1 MYTDKIDKERVQ
13 KTKRSKKVDTDV
25 TEEEMEKNIENAIDI
40 LDEYIDQSRESTSS
54 VSQNHQKKCTF
65 YKKQQQIQTQSWPE
79 FFFLK
84 YDKKTRELNKSI
96 LRSCLFDI
104 FPKKWLHI
112 LLFLEFFA

>member
-65 YKKQQQIQTQSWPE
+65 YKKQQQIQTQS
-79 FFFLK
+79 
-84 YDKKTRELNKSI
+84 
-96 LRSCLFDI
+96 
-104 FPKKWLHI
+104 
-112 LLFLEFFA
+112 